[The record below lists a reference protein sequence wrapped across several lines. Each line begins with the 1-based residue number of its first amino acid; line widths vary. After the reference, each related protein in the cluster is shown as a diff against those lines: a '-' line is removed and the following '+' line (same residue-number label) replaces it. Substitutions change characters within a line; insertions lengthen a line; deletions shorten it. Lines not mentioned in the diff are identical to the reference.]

1 MSKKNGG
8 SRVKRK
14 FSTMA
19 VITLSTALT
28 LHLTDQVARYTQE
41 SALFVQPAAASSLEG
56 GPLNGELST
65 AFLPSG
71 GLGAMIEAEPRGA
84 RLVSL
89 MPGHAAAK
97 SGLKLGDRIIS
108 VDGISTQGHDAF
120 WMVSHLRGKIGTTVS
135 LEVERG
141 DGIWQRTFRM
151 DLTRENID
159 STHSVYS
166 RIRDGELTLKVLW
179 LDGNTA
185 QQLTNHLSQ
194 ATRGDVTSVVLD
206 LQNVSYGET
215 AAVAECASLFLPQS
229 TPVGYMVSDMQDVK
243 SVSAPLTTNGFAVT
257 DQLTAIEV
265 GPYTARTGEMLAK
278 ALAANLDIEVRGS
291 RTAGLGT
298 LDGRTIRSRAD
309 NHGNNLQLLDS
320 AGKPLEGHPLKPGFW
335 TWDTMLSSIPS
346 GME

>member
-1 MSKKNGG
+1 M
-8 SRVKRK
+8 KRK
-14 FSTMA
+14 FSTLA

-28 LHLTDQVARYTQE
+28 LHLTDQVARRTQE
-41 SALFVQPAAASSLEG
+41 SAMFVPAVPPTVADFSDGDFTA
-56 GPLNGELST
+56 

-84 RLVSL
+84 RIVSM
-89 MPGHAAAK
+89 MPGHAASKA
-97 SGLKLGDRIIS
+97 GLKLGDRIIS
-108 VDGISTQGHDAF
+108 IDGVSTLGHDVQ
-120 WMVSHLRGKIGTTVS
+120 WMVSNLRGKIGTTTT

-159 STHSVYS
+159 SSHSVYS

-206 LQNVSYGET
+206 LQNVSYGDA

-229 TPVGYMVSDMQDVK
+229 TPVGYMVSDLQDVK
-243 SVSAPLTTNGFAVT
+243 SVSAPLTTSGFAVT

-265 GPYTARTGEMLAK
+265 GPYTARTGEMLAR
-278 ALAANLDIEVRGS
+278 ALSSHLDIEVRGS

-309 NHGNNLQLLDS
+309 NEGNNMQLLDS
-320 AGKPLEGHPLKPGFW
+320 EGQPLEGHPLRPGFW
-335 TWDTMLSSIPS
+335 TWDNMMSSIPS
-346 GME
+346 GLE

>member
-1 MSKKNGG
+1 M
-8 SRVKRK
+8 KRK
-14 FSTMA
+14 FSTLA
-19 VITLSTALT
+19 VIALSTAFT

-41 SALFVQPAAASSLEG
+41 SSLFVTPVAASAQE
-56 GPLNGELST
+56 GPLGGEFTT

-97 SGLKLGDRIIS
+97 AGLKLGDRIIS
-108 VDGISTQGHDAF
+108 VDGLSTQGHDAY
-120 WMVSHLRGKIGTTVS
+120 WMVSHLRGKIGTTMRV
-135 LEVERG
+135 EVERG
-141 DGIWQRTFRM
+141 EGIWQRTFSM

-159 STHSVYS
+159 SNHSVYS

-179 LDGNTA
+179 LDSSTA
-185 QQLTNHLSQ
+185 QQLTDHLSQ

-215 AAVAECASLFLPQS
+215 SAVAECASLFLPTG
-229 TPVGYMVSDMQDVK
+229 TPVGYLVSDHNDVK
-243 SVSAPLTTNGFAVT
+243 SVSSPISTSGFAVT

-278 ALAANLDIEVRGS
+278 ALESNLDIEVRGAKS
-291 RTAGLGT
+291 AGLGT
-298 LDGRTIRSRAD
+298 LDGRTIRSRVD
-309 NHGNNLQLLDS
+309 NDGDNLQLLD
-320 AGKPLEGHPLKPGFW
+320 GKGKALEGHPLKPSFW
-335 TWDTMLSSIPS
+335 SWSSLLTSVPS